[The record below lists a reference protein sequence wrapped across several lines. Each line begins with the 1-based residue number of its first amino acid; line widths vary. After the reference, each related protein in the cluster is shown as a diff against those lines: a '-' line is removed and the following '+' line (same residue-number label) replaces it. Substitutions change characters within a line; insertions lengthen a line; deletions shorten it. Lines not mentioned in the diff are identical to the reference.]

1 MKRVFLL
8 GHPLGHSVS
17 PAMQNAAFRA
27 LGLNWEYELLDI
39 GLEHLGG
46 AVARLRAG
54 DCAGANVTLP
64 YKVAVMDWLDD
75 VTPEAQRV
83 GAVNTIFKRGGKLT
97 GTNTD
102 VYGIEQ
108 TLRNAMLSLSG
119 RQVAI
124 LGAGGAARSAAFAL
138 AGAGAASIT
147 LLNRTVAR
155 AECLAEALQGVFP
168 GLDVVVNSWTVLK
181 CADLIVNAT
190 SVGMLPNVGAS
201 PMPCEFPEGA
211 IALDLVYRPL
221 ETRFLREAARAGA
234 QTIDGMGMLVHQGA
248 AALNRWTG
256 CPAPVDVMISAVRG
270 VLEQEERCYVS

>member
-17 PAMQNAAFRA
+17 PAMQNAAFCA
-27 LGLNWEYELLDI
+27 LGLDWQYKLLDVAP
-39 GLEHLGG
+39 EQLGG
-46 AVARLRAG
+46 AVARLRSA

-75 VTPEAQRV
+75 VTPDARRV
-83 GAVNTIFKRGGKLT
+83 GAVNTIFKRNGKLT

-108 TLRNAMLSLSG
+108 TLRNAMLNVSD
-119 RQVAI
+119 RQVVI
-124 LGAGGAARSAAFAL
+124 LGAGGAARSAGFAL
-138 AGAGAASIT
+138 ANAGAASIT
-147 LLNRTVAR
+147 LLNRTAAR
-155 AECLAEALQGVFP
+155 AECLAQSLQGAFP
-168 GLDVVVNSWTVLK
+168 ALDVVVNSRAALK

-190 SVGMLPNVGAS
+190 SVGMLPNTGVS

-211 IALDLVYRPL
+211 IAFDLVYRPL
-221 ETRFLREAARAGA
+221 ETCFLKEAARAGA

-256 CPAPVDVMISAVRG
+256 CPAPVDVMIRAVRG